1 MVTTHTGP
9 GTFWDPPKEPGL
21 MSDGKGISPGEDL
34 RKQKGPSAQVYNEIY
49 SPAITSFAVLEKP
62 VSTVCLLS
70 SCDKHRLNILC
81 VPDLLGGCKHKAL
94 TPGLRD
100 EAWTHPQHK
109 RYVNEVAYRC

>member
-1 MVTTHTGP
+1 
-9 GTFWDPPKEPGL
+9 

-49 SPAITSFAVLEKP
+49 FPAITSFAVLEKP

-100 EAWTHPQHK
+100 EAWTHPPAQALCK
-109 RYVNEVAYRC
+109 RSGIQMLIVMIIMDSEVGAAL